1 MSDIREIPQPSLE
14 GGDFKPTTEYAPPIM
29 NTFVQ
34 LHADALEKGQAPPVN
49 DWLMLARQAYD
60 SSDTW
65 VSANLRATWAQNI
78 AHSQSRH
85 SAEMNIPPHRAKHFF
100 PKTRT
105 LVKGIKAAV
114 ATAFFSNADVLSVE
128 AEDGGDKVQAE
139 SAALM
144 RELVN
149 YRLTHT
155 VPWYKIVIGAAQE
168 AAVMGVVISHQS
180 WDYQEEKISS
190 DDTYEY
196 YKVLADT
203 PKVRIVPVENIRI
216 SPATDWLDPINA
228 SPYLIEMLP
237 MYLCDVQVKIDAG
250 EWLNVGKSTLLSA
263 TNSRAEGQST
273 RNARAGGNKI
283 DPKQSQ
289 DENNY
294 DFKIVWVHRNII
306 RKKNVDY
313 VFYSAG
319 IYALLTEPRP
329 LHEVIP
335 WAKGKRDYV
344 MGSMEI
350 ETDVPFPMSPVGAAV
365 GMQKAFNEINN
376 QVYDAGRQVL
386 NPRYLIK
393 AGNSVNKTALMRN
406 TPGGIIDVS
415 GSGSLGEHVTP
426 LNAPNVSNIGF
437 QISDKLT
444 MAFDDLTGS
453 QTGATVQANRKIG
466 ETVGGMELMSE
477 GANQI
482 RELEL
487 STLKQTWMEPALQQI
502 IQLIAEYE
510 TSETVLLVAA
520 RKANVFKVMHE
531 HFKTRL
537 ALRVNVGIGAATP
550 SQKLSRIRSAV
561 GTINELV
568 PTSANALNVK
578 EIAKEVFG
586 AAGFQDGDRFFN
598 EATLL
603 KSAAVQQEAALM
615 QNQLMKLQIE
625 AQMEQLKQQKQAS
638 QNPPP
643 PQSDAAQLQAQT
655 MSELTKVKAQEAQ
668 WKYELAT
675 KDQEIRAAQLQI
687 KAEEAK
693 AKANLAEIQTR
704 LSREK
709 QDNENTKAKLDNLQ
723 QSVAAT
729 AALAQNPNLAP
740 AVDKT
745 MASISGVQ
753 Q

>member
-687 KAEEAK
+687 KAEEAR

-745 MASISGVQ
+745 IASVTGAQ